1 MIRKVIK
8 IILVLLW
15 MVMIFLLSNEEA
27 VKSSKKSDGLII
39 KSVELFTGKSLSDQ
53 EKEKVLKYL
62 VFPVRKCAHLSLYLI
77 LGILVISLLREYMV
91 INTKLVLLSLLIC
104 FLYACSDEIHQL
116 FVPGRSGEVRDV
128 LIDTLGACL
137 GVSFYYLVF
146 RKKKMSYLNDK
157 IRHIIL

>member
-15 MVMIFLLSNEEA
+15 MVMIFLLSNEVA
-27 VKSSKKSDGLII
+27 VKSSKKSDGLIV

-137 GVSFYYLVF
+137 GVPFYYLVF
-146 RKKKMSYLNDK
+146 RKKKMS
-157 IRHIIL
+157 

>member
-62 VFPVRKCAHLSLYLI
+62 VFPVRKCAHLSLYLL
-77 LGILVISLLREYMV
+77 LGILVISLLRGYMV

-116 FVPGRSGEVRDV
+116 FVPGRSGEARDV

-146 RKKKMSYLNDK
+146 RKKKMS
-157 IRHIIL
+157 

>member
-1 MIRKVIK
+1 MIRKVTK

-116 FVPGRSGEVRDV
+116 FVPGRSGEARDV

-146 RKKKMSYLNDK
+146 RKNKMS
-157 IRHIIL
+157 

>member
-116 FVPGRSGEVRDV
+116 FVPGRSGEVIDV

-146 RKKKMSYLNDK
+146 RKKKMS
-157 IRHIIL
+157 

>member
-8 IILVLLW
+8 IILVLSW
-15 MVMIFLLSNEEA
+15 MMMIFLLSNEEA
-27 VKSSKKSDGLII
+27 VQSSKKSDGLII
-39 KSVELFTGKSLSDQ
+39 RSVELFTGKSLSVQ

-91 INTKLVLLSLLIC
+91 INAKLVLLSLLIC

-146 RKKKMSYLNDK
+146 RKKKMS
-157 IRHIIL
+157 

>member
-15 MVMIFLLSNEEA
+15 MVMIFLLSNEVA

-137 GVSFYYLVF
+137 GVSLYYLVF
-146 RKKKMSYLNDK
+146 RKKKMS
-157 IRHIIL
+157 

>member
-39 KSVELFTGKSLSDQ
+39 KSMELFTGKSLSDQ

-128 LIDTLGACL
+128 LIDILGACL

-146 RKKKMSYLNDK
+146 RKKKMS
-157 IRHIIL
+157 

>member
-1 MIRKVIK
+1 
-8 IILVLLW
+8 
-15 MVMIFLLSNEEA
+15 MIFLLSNEEA

-116 FVPGRSGEVRDV
+116 FVPGRSGEARDV

-146 RKKKMSYLNDK
+146 RKKKMS
-157 IRHIIL
+157 

>member
-27 VKSSKKSDGLII
+27 VKSSKKNDGLII
-39 KSVELFTGKSLSDQ
+39 RSVELFTGKSLSVH

-104 FLYACSDEIHQL
+104 VLYACSDEIHQL

-146 RKKKMSYLNDK
+146 RKKKMS
-157 IRHIIL
+157 

>member
-15 MVMIFLLSNEEA
+15 MAMIFLLSNEEA

-116 FVPGRSGEVRDV
+116 FVPGRSGEARDV

-146 RKKKMSYLNDK
+146 RKKKMS
-157 IRHIIL
+157 

>member
-15 MVMIFLLSNEEA
+15 MVMIFLLSKEVA

-116 FVPGRSGEVRDV
+116 FIPGRSGEARDV

-146 RKKKMSYLNDK
+146 RKKKMS
-157 IRHIIL
+157 

>member
-53 EKEKVLKYL
+53 AKEKVLKYL

-146 RKKKMSYLNDK
+146 RKKKMS
-157 IRHIIL
+157 

>member
-39 KSVELFTGKSLSDQ
+39 RSVELFTGKSLSVQ

-91 INTKLVLLSLLIC
+91 INTKLVLLSLIIC

-137 GVSFYYLVF
+137 GVSFYYVVF
-146 RKKKMSYLNDK
+146 RKKKMS
-157 IRHIIL
+157 

>member
-39 KSVELFTGKSLSDQ
+39 RSVELFTGKSLSVQ

-146 RKKKMSYLNDK
+146 RKKKMS
-157 IRHIIL
+157 

>member
-8 IILVLLW
+8 IILVLFW

-146 RKKKMSYLNDK
+146 RKKKMS
-157 IRHIIL
+157 

>member
-53 EKEKVLKYL
+53 
-62 VFPVRKCAHLSLYLI
+62 
-77 LGILVISLLREYMV
+77 
-91 INTKLVLLSLLIC
+91 
-104 FLYACSDEIHQL
+104 
-116 FVPGRSGEVRDV
+116 
-128 LIDTLGACL
+128 
-137 GVSFYYLVF
+137 
-146 RKKKMSYLNDK
+146 
-157 IRHIIL
+157 

>member
-1 MIRKVIK
+1 MIRKIIK

-27 VKSSKKSDGLII
+27 IKSSKKSDGLII
-39 KSVELFTGKSLSDQ
+39 RSVELFTGKSLSVQ

-104 FLYACSDEIHQL
+104 VLYACSDEIHQL

-137 GVSFYYLVF
+137 GVSFYYVVF
-146 RKKKMSYLNDK
+146 RKKKMS
-157 IRHIIL
+157 

>member
-77 LGILVISLLREYMV
+77 LGILVISLLREYML

-146 RKKKMSYLNDK
+146 RKKKMS
-157 IRHIIL
+157 

>member
-15 MVMIFLLSNEEA
+15 MVMIFLLSNEVA

-62 VFPVRKCAHLSLYLI
+62 VFPVRKCAHLS
-77 LGILVISLLREYMV
+77 
-91 INTKLVLLSLLIC
+91 
-104 FLYACSDEIHQL
+104 
-116 FVPGRSGEVRDV
+116 
-128 LIDTLGACL
+128 
-137 GVSFYYLVF
+137 
-146 RKKKMSYLNDK
+146 
-157 IRHIIL
+157 

>member
-116 FVPGRSGEVRDV
+116 FVPGRSGEARDV

-137 GVSFYYLVF
+137 AVSFYYLVF
-146 RKKKMSYLNDK
+146 RTKNMS
-157 IRHIIL
+157 

>member
-104 FLYACSDEIHQL
+104 FFFACSDEIHQL

-146 RKKKMSYLNDK
+146 RKKKMS
-157 IRHIIL
+157 

>member
-15 MVMIFLLSNEEA
+15 MVMIFLLSN
-27 VKSSKKSDGLII
+27 KKSDGLII

-116 FVPGRSGEVRDV
+116 FVPGRSGEARDV

-146 RKKKMSYLNDK
+146 RKKKMS
-157 IRHIIL
+157 

>member
-8 IILVLLW
+8 IILVILW
-15 MVMIFLLSNEEA
+15 MMMIFLLSNEEA

-39 KSVELFTGKSLSDQ
+39 KTVELFTGKSLSVQ

-91 INTKLVLLSLLIC
+91 INIRVVILSLLIS

-137 GVSFYYLVF
+137 GVSFYYLVY
-146 RKKKMSYLNDK
+146 KKKKSLN
-157 IRHIIL
+157 

>member
-91 INTKLVLLSLLIC
+91 INTKLVLLSLLIR

-116 FVPGRSGEVRDV
+116 FVPGRSGEV
-128 LIDTLGACL
+128 
-137 GVSFYYLVF
+137 
-146 RKKKMSYLNDK
+146 
-157 IRHIIL
+157 

>member
-15 MVMIFLLSNEEA
+15 MVMIFLLSNEVA

-137 GVSFYYLVF
+137 GVSFYCLVF
-146 RKKKMSYLNDK
+146 RKKKMS
-157 IRHIIL
+157 

>member
-15 MVMIFLLSNEEA
+15 MVIIFLLSNEEA

-39 KSVELFTGKSLSDQ
+39 RSVELFTGKSLSVQ

-91 INTKLVLLSLLIC
+91 INIRVVILSLLIS
-104 FLYACSDEIHQL
+104 FLYACFDEIHQL

-137 GVSFYYLVF
+137 GVSFYYLVY
-146 RKKKMSYLNDK
+146 KKKKSLN
-157 IRHIIL
+157 

>member
-116 FVPGRSGEVRDV
+116 MVAGRSGQVSDV
-128 LIDTLGACL
+128 LLDTFSAGCGIICYRL
-137 GVSFYYLVF
+137 FYKK
-146 RKKKMSYLNDK
+146 RKEKSK
-157 IRHIIL
+157 

>member
-8 IILVLLW
+8 VILVLLW

-39 KSVELFTGKSLSDQ
+39 RSVELFTGKSLSVQ
-53 EKEKVLKYL
+53 EKEKVLRYL

-91 INTKLVLLSLLIC
+91 INNKLVFWALLIC

-128 LIDTLGACL
+128 LIDTLGSIL

-146 RKKKMSYLNDK
+146 RKKKMS
-157 IRHIIL
+157 

>member
-53 EKEKVLKYL
+53 EKEEVLKYL

-146 RKKKMSYLNDK
+146 RKKKMS
-157 IRHIIL
+157 

>member
-146 RKKKMSYLNDK
+146 RKKKMS
-157 IRHIIL
+157 

>member
-39 KSVELFTGKSLSDQ
+39 RSVELFTGKSLSVQ

-104 FLYACSDEIHQL
+104 FLYACSDEVHQL

-137 GVSFYYLVF
+137 GVSFYYVVF
-146 RKKKMSYLNDK
+146 RKKKMS
-157 IRHIIL
+157 

>member
-15 MVMIFLLSNEEA
+15 MVMIFLLSNEVA

-116 FVPGRSGEVRDV
+116 FVPGRSGEVGDV

-146 RKKKMSYLNDK
+146 RKKKMS
-157 IRHIIL
+157 

>member
-116 FVPGRSGEVRDV
+116 FVPGRSGEARDV

-146 RKKKMSYLNDK
+146 RKNKMS
-157 IRHIIL
+157 

>member
-8 IILVLLW
+8 IILVILW
-15 MVMIFLLSNEEA
+15 MMMIFLLSNEEA

-39 KSVELFTGKSLSDQ
+39 RTVELFTGKSLSVQ

-77 LGILVISLLREYMV
+77 LGILIISLLHEYMV
-91 INTKLVLLSLLIC
+91 INIRVVILSLLIS

-116 FVPGRSGEVRDV
+116 FVLGRSGEVRDV

-137 GVSFYYLVF
+137 GVSFYYLVY
-146 RKKKMSYLNDK
+146 KKKKSLN
-157 IRHIIL
+157 

>member
-15 MVMIFLLSNEEA
+15 MMMIFLLSNEEA

-39 KSVELFTGKSLSDQ
+39 RSVELFTGKSLSVQ

-137 GVSFYYLVF
+137 GASFYYVVF
-146 RKKKMSYLNDK
+146 RKKKMS
-157 IRHIIL
+157 

>member
-1 MIRKVIK
+1 MIRKVTK

-146 RKKKMSYLNDK
+146 RKKKMS
-157 IRHIIL
+157 

>member
-116 FVPGRSGEVRDV
+116 FVPGRSGEARDV

-146 RKKKMSYLNDK
+146 RKKKMS
-157 IRHIIL
+157 

>member
-39 KSVELFTGKSLSDQ
+39 KSVQLFTGKSLSDQ

-116 FVPGRSGEVRDV
+116 FVPGRSGEARDV

-146 RKKKMSYLNDK
+146 RKKKMS
-157 IRHIIL
+157 

>member
-39 KSVELFTGKSLSDQ
+39 RSVELFTGKSLSVQ

-91 INTKLVLLSLLIC
+91 IDTKLVLLSLLIC

-137 GVSFYYLVF
+137 GVSFYYVVF
-146 RKKKMSYLNDK
+146 RKKKMS
-157 IRHIIL
+157 